1 MTAVPAKRGAPRT
14 DATLATA
21 TRAVP
26 ANRYAVFLLLAVT
39 GCALDLATKTWIFNE
54 FGGPREKPTW
64 WLWNGVCGFQT
75 SLNEGALFGMG
86 QGRVVLFAG
95 LSIVVVP
102 CVLYWLFVVG
112 AARDLLLTIALG
124 LVTAGILGNLYD
136 RLGLPGLAWRDPWI
150 VGGLHQVGDPVYAVR
165 DWILVMI
172 GNWPWPT
179 FNVADS
185 LLVSGA
191 ILLVW
196 HALWYTPEEPSA
208 RGNGPANAASG

>member
-1 MTAVPAKRGAPRT
+1 MTAVSAKRGAQSGGASPP
-14 DATLATA
+14 TA
-21 TRAVP
+21 ADPLP
-26 ANRYAVFLLLAVT
+26 ANRYAVFFFLAAT
-39 GCALDLATKTWIFNE
+39 GCTLDLATKAWIFNKR
-54 FGGPREKPTW
+54 GGPREMPTW
-64 WLWNGVCGFQT
+64 WLWNDIFGFQT

-86 QGRVVLFAG
+86 QGRVVLFAA

-102 CVLYWLFVVG
+102 CILYWLFVVR

-124 LVTAGILGNLYD
+124 LVTGGILGNLYD

-150 VGGLHQVGDPVYAVR
+150 VGGLHQAGEPVYAVR

-172 GNWPWPT
+172 GTWPWPT
-179 FNVADS
+179 FNIADS

-196 HALWYTPEEPSA
+196 HALWYAPEETSAKGDPSA
-208 RGNGPANAASG
+208 DAAPT

>member
-1 MTAVPAKRGAPRT
+1 
-14 DATLATA
+14 
-21 TRAVP
+21 
-26 ANRYAVFLLLAVT
+26 
-39 GCALDLATKTWIFNE
+39 
-54 FGGPREKPTW
+54 
-64 WLWNGVCGFQT
+64 
-75 SLNEGALFGMG
+75 MG

-165 DWILVMI
+165 DWLLVMI
-172 GNWPWPT
+172 GKWPWPT
-179 FNVADS
+179 FNIADS
-185 LLVSGA
+185 LLVCGA
-191 ILLVW
+191 VLLAS
-196 HALWYTPEEPSA
+196 HAFGVSPKDQQQIPEDRS
-208 RGNGPANAASG
+208 RTCQ

>member
-1 MTAVPAKRGAPRT
+1 MTAVSAKRGAQSGGASPP
-14 DATLATA
+14 TA
-21 TRAVP
+21 AGPLP
-26 ANRYAVFLLLAVT
+26 ANRYAVFFFLAAT
-39 GCALDLATKTWIFNE
+39 GCTLDLATKAWIFNKL
-54 FGGPREKPTW
+54 GGPRETPTW
-64 WLWNGVCGFQT
+64 WLWNDIFGFQT

-86 QGRVVLFAG
+86 QGRVVLFAA

-102 CVLYWLFVVG
+102 CILYWLFVVR

-124 LVTAGILGNLYD
+124 LVTGGILGNLYD

-150 VGGLHQVGDPVYAVR
+150 VGGIHQAGEPVYAVR

-172 GNWPWPT
+172 GTWPWPT
-179 FNVADS
+179 FNIADS

-196 HALWYTPEEPSA
+196 HALWYAPEEA
-208 RGNGPANAASG
+208 PAKADRPADTAPT